1 MSAED
6 AQLLA
11 ALPAWAFAFV
21 LVLSRVSAAVML
33 LPGFGEAEPPAMMRA
48 GLALALAALL
58 LPAVLPLV
66 PAVPNDFWTM
76 AGMVVAELLCG
87 GLLGWLA
94 RLVALALPVAGA
106 FIATFIGLSSVLQPD
121 PSQGGQSTALGR
133 LFGLAMPELV
143 LSSGLYALP
152 LQALAGSY
160 DTIQPGTLLPAGPAT
175 ETIVAAVAE
184 CFGLALRLAAPF
196 VVAGIVF
203 HATLGLL
210 ARLVPQVQVYAVA
223 TPAGILGGI
232 ALLGVVATSITDNW
246 VEAVRA
252 AWAHLPGL

>member
-1 MSAED
+1 MTPDD

-21 LVLSRVSAAVML
+21 LVLSRVGAAIML
-33 LPGFGEAEPPAMMRA
+33 LPGFGESEPPPMMRA
-48 GLALALAALL
+48 GLALALTVLL

-66 PAVPNDFWTM
+66 PGAPNDLWTM
-76 AGMVVAELLCG
+76 AGMIIAELLCG
-87 GLLGWLA
+87 ALLGWLA

-121 PSQGGQSTALGR
+121 PAQGGQSTALGR
-133 LFGLAMPELV
+133 LFGLAMPVLV

-160 DTIQPGTLLPAGPAT
+160 ATIPPGTLLPAGPAT
-175 ETIVAAVAE
+175 ETVVAAVAE
-184 CFGLALRLAAPF
+184 CFSLALRLAAPF
-196 VVAGIVF
+196 VIAGIVF
-203 HATLGLL
+203 HTALGLL

-232 ALLGVVATSITDNW
+232 ALLGVVAASMTDSW

-252 AWAHLPGL
+252 AWTQLPGL